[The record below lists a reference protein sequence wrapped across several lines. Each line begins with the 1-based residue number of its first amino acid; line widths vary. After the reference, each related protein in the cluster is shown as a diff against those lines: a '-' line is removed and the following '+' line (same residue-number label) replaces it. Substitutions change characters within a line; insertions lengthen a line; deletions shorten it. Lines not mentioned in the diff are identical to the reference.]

1 MNRDLDKKLEILGEW
16 AEEKERGVRLL
27 VGGDFNAR
35 TGNEGGGLWG
45 LWGLGEEEGF
55 EQVRRSKDCNVN
67 REGRKLC
74 DFVEEQGWTIFN
86 GNIRGD
92 EEGDEE

>member
-35 TGNEGGGLWG
+35 TGNEGRIAGIGGG
-45 LWGLGEEEGF
+45 GG
-55 EQVRRSKDCNVN
+55 V
-67 REGRKLC
+67 
-74 DFVEEQGWTIFN
+74 
-86 GNIRGD
+86 
-92 EEGDEE
+92 